1 MPLACCMVLSPS
13 NSYRWMS
20 QTYCISIK
28 YVLYCWSNVGFNQ
41 LLYLC
46 NLRRAQG
53 YATQSPQNATDNLY
67 LLYHYHIESL
77 LELPDPKT
85 YKCHSLV
92 QRYHDHTNVIII
104 SPIRLI
110 SQNLRH
116 QERVPSLLGLCL
128 ACLKHSLKVLN
139 SCLFKVSNQT
149 LLLLS
154 GGHIGYYKLC
164 IYGGSQW
171 H

>member
-1 MPLACCMVLSPS
+1 MSLACCMVLSPS

-53 YATQSPQNATDNLY
+53 QATKSPQNATDNLY

-116 QERVPSLLGLCL
+116 QERVSSLLCLCL
-128 ACLKHSLKVLN
+128 ACLKHSLKIPAFLRFPTRRCCYSVVVTQDTIN
-139 SCLFKVSNQT
+139 YAFMVGA
-149 LLLLS
+149 S
-154 GGHIGYYKLC
+154 GTDL
-164 IYGGSQW
+164 
-171 H
+171 